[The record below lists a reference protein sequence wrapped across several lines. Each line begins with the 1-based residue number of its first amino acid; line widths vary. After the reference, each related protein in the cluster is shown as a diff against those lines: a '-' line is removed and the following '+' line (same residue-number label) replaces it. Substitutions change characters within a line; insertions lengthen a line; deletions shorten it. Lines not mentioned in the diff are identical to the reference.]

1 MKTAIVDTK
10 KTGHHLEYVYA
21 ICSNLSK
28 EHLHNEIDVYCND
41 CFNNYIRENELP
53 ILEENEQ
60 FKIKK
65 GKLEA
70 PQGNW
75 LQIIKTAYQNIK
87 ELSNYDRIVFLNLN
101 PYLPALSTNALLN
114 KISFSFSGILFNPP
128 VKGKDDR
135 KSWIRNFAFKF
146 ILSKYK
152 DCRIFVLNDDEA
164 AEILNRKYSTDA
176 FEVLVDPVPEF
187 YYKGLADNHQKSDEE
202 KFQFI
207 MIGSIS
213 KRKGIFEFLDAIQK
227 SQSKARFL
235 IAGNIDNAILA
246 KVEQKVAYLQAQGIN
261 LEIHNRYLSNKEFT
275 KFIKASDIIVMPYHS
290 KGASSGILGHA
301 AFSNTAVIGPNIG
314 LIADIINDYEM
325 GVTINPNNLD
335 QFIKYLD
342 NPDKVISA
350 CNLDKMEQYVN
361 ENSIEEFY
369 TKIMYS

>member
-1 MKTAIVDTK
+1 MKIAIADTLT
-10 KTGHHLEYVYA
+10 TGHHLEYVYGL
-21 ICSNLSK
+21 CSELNK
-28 EHLHNEIDVYCND
+28 REGEHTIDVYCDDHLFTYIQEND
-41 CFNNYIRENELP
+41 LRRLKEWDKFKVKSG
-53 ILEENEQ
+53 ILEQPRGNWI
-60 FKIKK
+60 KVTKVAYRNIKK
-65 GKLEA
+65 LE
-70 PQGNW
+70 G
-75 LQIIKTAYQNIK
+75 
-87 ELSNYDRIVFLNLN
+87 YDRIIFLNLN
-101 PYLPALSTNALLN
+101 YYFSALFIYSLSN
-114 KISFSFSGILFNPP
+114 IPSFAFSGIFFNPNA
-128 VKGKDDR
+128 KIKDDNKTWLR
-135 KSWIRNFAFKF
+135 YYVLKH
-146 ILSKYK
+146 ILKKYE
-152 DCRIFVLNDDEA
+152 CNIFVLNDDEA
-164 AEILNRKYSTDA
+164 VEILNRKYSTDA

-235 IAGNIDNAILA
+235 IAGNIDNAILT
-246 KVEQKVAYLQAQGIN
+246 KVEQKVAYLQTQGIN

-275 KFIKASDIIVMPYHS
+275 KTIIESDVVVMPYHS

-325 GVTINPNNLD
+325 GVTINPNNLE

-369 TKIMYS
+369 TKIMFS